1 MTTNDHPECY
11 GTLFP
16 SLLRLPEDRPASGT
30 VFTVLLERAGGMW
43 RCNRSIT
50 ADMQRW
56 NECQQ
61 CSDFDGCYK
70 FSMAKLAME
79 SGTDKGRESFSRL
92 SERLSL
98 SSARTMGPK
107 ATPVPLSPPP

>member
-30 VFTVLLERAGGMW
+30 VFT
-43 RCNRSIT
+43 
-50 ADMQRW
+50 
-56 NECQQ
+56 
-61 CSDFDGCYK
+61 
-70 FSMAKLAME
+70 
-79 SGTDKGRESFSRL
+79 GTDKVRESLSRL

-98 SSARTMGPK
+98 SSARTMGSK
-107 ATPVPLSPPP
+107 ATPVTLSPPP

>member
-1 MTTNDHPECY
+1 MSGLSRTLESMSCNRYSSRNSAMTTNDHPECY

-56 NECQQ
+56 NECQ
-61 CSDFDGCYK
+61 
-70 FSMAKLAME
+70 
-79 SGTDKGRESFSRL
+79 
-92 SERLSL
+92 
-98 SSARTMGPK
+98 
-107 ATPVPLSPPP
+107 